1 MNTATITAI
10 LRSVLQVVAGGLITN
25 GTLTDTDV
33 QTAAGALVG
42 LGALAWSIYQ
52 KIATK
57 KALEKAADAPK
68 GTEAPAVPK

>member
-10 LRSVLQVVAGGLITN
+10 LRAIMQAAAGGLIAN
-25 GTLTDTDV
+25 GTITDADL

-52 KIATK
+52 KVKTK

-68 GTEAPAVPK
+68 GAPAPAGPK